1 MGTYR
6 QPGQRANFFNPAQ
19 DVLVGI
25 ESVERDVTDR
35 LKTVRDFE
43 NAAAV
48 RRADMLNALAD
59 TEGMDDMGAV
69 DSLQA
74 SLMKQVDDLYKLDI
88 ASFEGDRSEYL
99 RKQNETNNIVK
110 NIPGLMGLI
119 DAEAEAY
126 KEVMNSGI
134 SSIKQVLRTN
144 NPDYI
149 NFVDNA
155 SRGGDKIS
163 FRIQN
168 GNIIAQYDGK
178 DVFNGNA
185 YIKAKKDG
193 VDLVNYAG
201 DYSKEIGEA
210 DKQAYQNLD
219 NLVKVQS
226 IQKQIDKGRTLNTQ
240 QIKDYTEAKAEY
252 IKRLEEGVLVD
263 ALLNESTYQTF
274 TNYGTGEDSDS
285 LDAWKN
291 DEMQRGATKQAII
304 DYMVDQR
311 FPRSGKY
318 VEKEVEKE
326 ALTPIQKQAAYERA
340 KDREL
345 KEKRFDYAK
354 LQADLDKAKTE
365 QEIKDI
371 VNFPLFRN
379 LETRDKVFE
388 LEKAENP
395 KAAAQLK
402 AEAINEAIRQSGAK
416 KMGFE
421 IKQEGEDWVLVDS
434 DGKTLTGVDTGVGL
448 VDVLNSYTV
457 YSNLDKATQSKIK
470 PYVNDIMKQSAES
483 IVADKEVK
491 TDEKPT
497 KVKTDERSKS
507 L

>member
-6 QPGQRANFFNPAQ
+6 QPGQKANFFNPAQ
-19 DVLVGI
+19 DILVGI

-35 LKTVRDFE
+35 MKTVRDFE

-110 NIPGLMGLI
+110 NIPALMGLI
-119 DAEAEAY
+119 DAEGEAY
-126 KEVMNSGI
+126 KEAENSGTAF
-134 SSIKQVLRTN
+134 IKKILRTN
-144 NPDYI
+144 NQDYI

-155 SRGGDKIS
+155 SKGGDKIS

-210 DKQAYQNLD
+210 DKRAYQNLD

-226 IQKQIDKGRTLNTQ
+226 IQKEIDKGRRLNTQ

-252 IKRLEEGVLVD
+252 TKRLEEGVLVD

-274 TNYGTGEDSDS
+274 TNYGTGGDSDS

-304 DYMVDQR
+304 DYMVEQR

-318 VEKEVEKE
+318 VFKEEEKESRTRAQKDNIALQKERIELQKLKVATDKEVAQMKLDFEQGKIDAFEEGLKNFVDRNIYHTKE
-326 ALTPIQKQAAYERA
+326 AFKLPEGEERKKEIVRLINEAKKGSEKPVELVDGEIKVGDVVYGATDTPFGVLEILNRLTILDDFTGEAAN
-340 KDREL
+340 
-345 KEKRFDYAK
+345 
-354 LQADLDKAKTE
+354 KAKTYVGGRNIE
-365 QEIKDI
+365 LSRPAQVKAGEKDKSEG
-371 VNFPLFRN
+371 NASQF
-379 LETRDKVFE
+379 
-388 LEKAENP
+388 NP
-395 KAAAQLK
+395 K
-402 AEAINEAIRQSGAK
+402 K
-416 KMGFE
+416 K
-421 IKQEGEDWVLVDS
+421 
-434 DGKTLTGVDTGVGL
+434 
-448 VDVLNSYTV
+448 
-457 YSNLDKATQSKIK
+457 
-470 PYVNDIMKQSAES
+470 
-483 IVADKEVK
+483 
-491 TDEKPT
+491 
-497 KVKTDERSKS
+497 
-507 L
+507 

>member
-126 KEVMNSGI
+126 KEAESSGTAF
-134 SSIKQVLRTN
+134 IKKILRTN
-144 NPDYI
+144 NQDYI
-149 NFVDNA
+149 DFVDNA
-155 SRGGDKIS
+155 SKGGDRIS
-163 FRIQN
+163 FKIKN
-168 GNIIAQYDGK
+168 GNIIAQLDGK

-226 IQKQIDKGRTLNTQ
+226 IQKEIDKGRRLNTQ

-274 TNYGTGEDSDS
+274 TNYGTGGDSDS

-311 FPRSGKY
+311 FPGSGKY
-318 VEKEVEKE
+318 VTSEKEQESQTRAQKLAAHEKIK
-326 ALTPIQKQAAYERA
+326 A
-340 KDREL
+340 REL

-354 LQADLDKAKTE
+354 MQADLDKAKTE

-371 VNFPLFRN
+371 VNFPLLRN
-379 LETRDKVFE
+379 LEARDKIFE
-388 LEKAENP
+388 LEKAGNL

-402 AEAINEAIRQSGAK
+402 AEVINEAIRQGGAK
-416 KMGFE
+416 EIGFE

-434 DGKTLTGVDTGVGL
+434 DGEILTGVDTGVGL
-448 VDVLNSYTV
+448 VDILNSYNI

-470 PYVNDIMKQSAES
+470 PYVNDIMRQSAES
-483 IVADKEVK
+483 VA
-491 TDEKPT
+491 
-497 KVKTDERSKS
+497 KS
-507 L
+507 QKGDLPPAY